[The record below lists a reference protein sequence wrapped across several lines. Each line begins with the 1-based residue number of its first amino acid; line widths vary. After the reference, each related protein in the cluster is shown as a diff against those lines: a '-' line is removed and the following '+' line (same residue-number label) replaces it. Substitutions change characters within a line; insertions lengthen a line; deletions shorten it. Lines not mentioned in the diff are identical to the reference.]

1 MSRCMVYDVQYS
13 TQLDLVSFV
22 VLHLCT
28 VVQLILSHFLWGCLS
43 GF

>member
-1 MSRCMVYDVQYS
+1 MSRCMVYDVQCS

-22 VLHLCT
+22 VLCK
-28 VVQLILSHFLWGCLS
+28 VVQLLLSHFLWGCFS